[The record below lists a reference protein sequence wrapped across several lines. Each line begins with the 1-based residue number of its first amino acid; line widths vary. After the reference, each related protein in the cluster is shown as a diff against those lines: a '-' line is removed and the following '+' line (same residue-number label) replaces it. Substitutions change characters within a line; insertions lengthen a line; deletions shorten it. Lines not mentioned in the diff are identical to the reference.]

1 MLKLQQYC
9 FKESEIFSHFGQVLL
24 ILTCMFAGQHEKSFV
39 PAFFK
44 ISTDHLFDKLES
56 GKEL

>member
-1 MLKLQQYC
+1 
-9 FKESEIFSHFGQVLL
+9 
-24 ILTCMFAGQHEKSFV
+24 MFAGQHEKSFV

-56 GKEL
+56 GKELHILLFFGHLSLNRNKNKLW